1 MNSHNEIKPKFAC
14 ILEASESARL
24 RMEESLPNYQAEQHL
39 ERDGLRCTKQVSS
52 TCRTKFDRGVI
63 AVGCGAVSDK
73 NCWMV

>member
-1 MNSHNEIKPKFAC
+1 MNPADLMTKPLPGPKIVQLMKILGREFAD
-14 ILEASESARL
+14 
-24 RMEESLPNYQAEQHL
+24 QHL
-39 ERDGLRCTKQVSS
+39 ERDGLRCTKQVST